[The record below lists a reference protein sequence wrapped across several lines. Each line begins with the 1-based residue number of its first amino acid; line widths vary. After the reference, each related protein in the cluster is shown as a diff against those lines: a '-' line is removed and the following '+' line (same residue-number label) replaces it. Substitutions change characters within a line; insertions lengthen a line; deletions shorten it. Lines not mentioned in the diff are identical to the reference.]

1 MLKSTLFFTVALSL
15 AATSIAHAALFGTLN
30 GLVQDPQGRPVPLAD
45 VRVHS
50 PVSGWQEM
58 AQTDVEGRFS
68 LPTVPAGNYLVSVT
82 KTGFQTVRQ
91 PVEVRSGAVTEFR
104 VALVLGVIT
113 ETVEVVSEQGV
124 VNPRS
129 ATTQTLVTRDQL
141 ESTPGALRANSLDMV
156 TQYVPGATLVHDL
169 LHIRGGHQI
178 SWSIDGV
185 PVPNTNISSTVGPQ
199 LDPKDVET
207 LEVHRGGY
215 SAEFGDRTY
224 GIFNVVTRSGFERN
238 KEAEVFASYGSFN
251 ETNDQF
257 SLGDHTEHFAYYSS
271 FSVNRTD
278 LALATPVPET
288 IHAQGSAVSGFVSLV
303 SKSTATDQFRVSAS
317 IRSDRYQ
324 IPNTPDQQAE
334 GIDDHQ
340 RERDSFV
347 NVSWMRTLGSQAFLT
362 VSPFYHYTQFAY
374 EGGPNDPLVTTDRQ
388 ASHYAGGQAV
398 LAASKGPHTAKFG
411 VYGFYQHDDDL
422 FALQQGGGGLVLSQT
437 QGVGGNLIAVF
448 VEDQYAATGWLTLN
462 GGLRM
467 TRFSGPLT
475 ESAVNPRV
483 GAVVRIP
490 RWAWAVRGSFGQYYQ
505 APPLTTVAGPLFD
518 LAVSE
523 GFGFLPLQGERD
535 NQYEVG
541 VAVPARGWALDVA
554 AFRTNARNFF
564 EHDVIGNSNIFL
576 PLTIDTARIRGL
588 EASVRSPRRQR
599 AQFYLTYSLQHA
611 EGKGAVTGG
620 LTDFSPPE
628 EGHFFLDHDQRH
640 TLAAGL
646 DVALPATTRLSVS
659 FGYGSGF
666 LEGDGP
672 GHLPPHNT
680 VNIQGSKSWGAR
692 WALVATVL
700 NVGNT
705 RFLLDESNTFG
716 GTHYN
721 NPRQFSVAGRYRF
734 RY

>member
-1 MLKSTLFFTVALSL
+1 MGRSSRARSCTCWFDLERYSVLKSTLFFTVALSL

-374 EGGPNDPLVTTDRQ
+374 EGGPNDPLLTPDRQ

-398 LAASKGPHTAKFG
+398 LAASKGRGRRPCLEPDAGGRRQPHRSLRRGSICRHGLVDLERRAA
-411 VYGFYQHDDDL
+411 DDAVL
-422 FALQQGGGGLVLSQT
+422 GSAHRERSQPAGGGRRPDSAMGLGRARLLRPVLSGT
-437 QGVGGNLIAVF
+437 SPHHCRRAPLRPGRL
-448 VEDQYAATGWLTLN
+448 
-462 GGLRM
+462 GGLWL
-467 TRFSGPLT
+467 P
-475 ESAVNPRV
+475 A
-483 GAVVRIP
+483 A
-490 RWAWAVRGSFGQYYQ
+490 
-505 APPLTTVAGPLFD
+505 AG
-518 LAVSE
+518 
-523 GFGFLPLQGERD
+523 R
-535 NQYEVG
+535 
-541 VAVPARGWALDVA
+541 AR
-554 AFRTNARNFF
+554 
-564 EHDVIGNSNIFL
+564 E
-576 PLTIDTARIRGL
+576 P
-588 EASVRSPRRQR
+588 VRSRRRRSGARLGPRRRGVSNQR
-599 AQFYLTYSLQHA
+599 PQLLRTR
-611 EGKGAVTGG
+611 
-620 LTDFSPPE
+620 
-628 EGHFFLDHDQRH
+628 RH
-640 TLAAGL
+640 
-646 DVALPATTRLSVS
+646 RE
-659 FGYGSGF
+659 
-666 LEGDGP
+666 LE
-672 GHLPPHNT
+672 HLPPADHRH
-680 VNIQGSKSWGAR
+680 GANPGTGGVR
-692 WALVATVL
+692 SLASSPARAVL
-700 NVGNT
+700 SHLFTPARRGQ
-705 RFLLDESNTFG
+705 RGRHRRAHGLL
-716 GTHYN
+716 
-721 NPRQFSVAGRYRF
+721 AA
-734 RY
+734 